1 MKSVGIDPCGHT
13 KSLLIRYHTLN
24 KNYNEAIN
32 LVKDEPND
40 TVTPYMFSS
49 AVTACGID
57 WQEALALL
65 QRANTLNKADE
76 AVFTATAQCCAR
88 SNNYIKAFRVID
100 AMLLRGLPFNKF
112 SFSFTINACLEYQ
125 MKGSDALHYL
135 DRYLSIASD
144 RYPVLLTNAVCQ
156 KVVRDLLLCKKPVFA
171 GSLHLGPLAHTTC
184 KSDTLGVLLKE
195 LQQESE
201 ELHIQ
206 DIHAKQVKN
215 NNLVI
220 NENKM
225 KNENENDKG
234 SVMSVSEHSNSIL
247 KNIPQEHSAI
257 DTSGEVEKIEVINSG
272 NDNGEKINGVKELKK
287 EEEEEEEE
295 EEEGGGEEEEGEEE
309 DSEKELEERRNKEMK
324 GLAETGLALVA
335 LYCSTNTVRSHSNSG
350 QFKGNIG
357 MKWRDNE
364 EKIESSSG
372 SSGEKYDGVDGENR
386 RGGGEVNENERGKEN
401 ERENGEEKERMNRR
415 NQGGGEGEVRTGDS
429 RGWSNVRSVSA
440 DIPSLPRRHLLR
452 ISHFN
457 RYVHTYMRTYIH
469 THVNVLYFAVLYIC
483 VYIVIWCK
491 SIVFIIMQIPIF
503 YVSLI
508 PLSPFFLLFN
518 APLLCVFTISH
529 FHIISHLHFFSLF
542 SLHFYFSLFP

>member
-13 KSLLIRYHTLN
+13 KSLLIRYHTSN

-125 MKGSDALHYL
+125 MKGNDALHYL

-171 GSLHLGPLAHTTC
+171 GFLHLGPLAHTTC

-206 DIHAKQVKN
+206 DIHAKQMKN
-215 NNLVI
+215 NDIII

-225 KNENENDKG
+225 KDGNEND
-234 SVMSVSEHSNSIL
+234 SVTTVLEHSDNIQ
-247 KNIPQEHSAI
+247 KNIPQEHSAV
-257 DTSGEVEKIEVINSG
+257 DTLGKVEKIEFTNSR
-272 NDNGEKINGVKELKK
+272 DSNGEKINGVNELKK
-287 EEEEEEEE
+287 EVV
-295 EEEGGGEEEEGEEE
+295 EEEGEGEGEEGGEGEGEGE
-309 DSEKELEERRNKEMK
+309 DSEKKIGERRIIEMK

-335 LYCSTNTVRSHSNSG
+335 LYCSTSTIRSQSSSG
-350 QFKGNIG
+350 QFKGNLG

-364 EKIESSSG
+364 ERLESSSG
-372 SSGEKYDGVDGENR
+372 SGGKYDGVDGEKRVGKEGVIKNR
-386 RGGGEVNENERGKEN
+386 NENEN
-401 ERENGEEKERMNRR
+401 ESEEERVNRSK
-415 NQGGGEGEVRTGDS
+415 QGGGEGEVRTGDN
-429 RGWSNVRSVSA
+429 RGWSNVRSVST

-457 RYVHTYMRTYIH
+457 RYVHAYVH
-469 THVNVLYFAVLYIC
+469 TH
-483 VYIVIWCK
+483 
-491 SIVFIIMQIPIF
+491 II
-503 YVSLI
+503 
-508 PLSPFFLLFN
+508 
-518 APLLCVFTISH
+518 
-529 FHIISHLHFFSLF
+529 
-542 SLHFYFSLFP
+542 

>member
-13 KSLLIRYHTLN
+13 KSLLIRFHTLN

-125 MKGSDALHYL
+125 MKGNDALHYL
-135 DRYLSIASD
+135 DRYLIIASD

-171 GSLHLGPLAHTTC
+171 GFLHLGPLAHTTC

-201 ELHIQ
+201 ELHLQ
-206 DIHAKQVKN
+206 DIHAKQIKN
-215 NNLVI
+215 NNI
-220 NENKM
+220 IIKNENKVQ
-225 KNENENDKG
+225 NENEYNRQNENGNENK
-234 SVMSVSEHSNSIL
+234 SVMTVSEHSDSIL
-247 KNIPQEHSAI
+247 KIIPQEHSAV
-257 DTSGEVEKIEVINSG
+257 DTLGKVEKVEFIDSR
-272 NDNGEKINGVKELKK
+272 DSNGEKINGVNELKKVVEK
-287 EEEEEEEE
+287 EEEEEE
-295 EEEGGGEEEEGEEE
+295 GKEGEEG

-335 LYCSTNTVRSHSNSG
+335 LYCSTNTVRSHSSSG
-350 QFKGNIG
+350 QFKGSIG
-357 MKWRDNE
+357 MKWSDNE
-364 EKIESSSG
+364 EKIERGSG
-372 SSGEKYDGVDGENR
+372 VGYDGVDGEKR
-386 RGGGEVNENERGKEN
+386 IRGEGEVNEREKEN
-401 ERENGEEKERMNRR
+401 EEERMNRGKDR
-415 NQGGGEGEVRTGDS
+415 EERREIETGDN
-429 RGWSNVRSVSA
+429 RGWSNVRAVST

-457 RYVHTYMRTYIH
+457 RYVYKHVHTRIIF
-469 THVNVLYFAVLYIC
+469 VN
-483 VYIVIWCK
+483 
-491 SIVFIIMQIPIF
+491 M
-503 YVSLI
+503 
-508 PLSPFFLLFN
+508 
-518 APLLCVFTISH
+518 
-529 FHIISHLHFFSLF
+529 
-542 SLHFYFSLFP
+542 

>member
-24 KNYNEAIN
+24 KNYKEAID

-65 QRANTLNKADE
+65 QRANSLNKADE

-125 MKGSDALHYL
+125 LKGNDALHYL
-135 DRYLSIASD
+135 DRYLSIASE

-171 GSLHLGPLAHTTC
+171 GGLHLGPLAHTTC

-201 ELHIQ
+201 ELHLQ
-206 DIHAKQVKN
+206 DVHAKQMKN
-215 NNLVI
+215 NDK
-220 NENKM
+220 NKN
-225 KNENENDKG
+225 KIKIENENENENG
-234 SVMSVSEHSNSIL
+234 SFVSVAEESDSIL
-247 KNIPQEHSAI
+247 KNIPKEHSAI
-257 DTSGEVEKIEVINSG
+257 DTLGKVEKVEFINRTDNSGENVDG
-272 NDNGEKINGVKELKK
+272 
-287 EEEEEEEE
+287 
-295 EEEGGGEEEEGEEE
+295 EGE
-309 DSEKELEERRNKEMK
+309 DSDRELEGRRNIEMK

-350 QFKGNIG
+350 HFKGNIG

-364 EKIESSSG
+364 EKLESSSG
-372 SSGEKYDGVDGENR
+372 ENYGGVDDGKR
-386 RGGGEVNENERGKEN
+386 IRGGGDGKRVNESGNESKNENEEEGRVSSRKE
-401 ERENGEEKERMNRR
+401 
-415 NQGGGEGEVRTGDS
+415 GGGEGEVRKGDS
-429 RGWSNVRSVSA
+429 RGWSNIRAVTT

-457 RYVHTYMRTYIH
+457 RYVRTRGYAHIH
-469 THVNVLYFAVLYIC
+469 TLSA
-483 VYIVIWCK
+483 CK
-491 SIVFIIMQIPIF
+491 IF
-503 YVSLI
+503 L
-508 PLSPFFLLFN
+508 
-518 APLLCVFTISH
+518 
-529 FHIISHLHFFSLF
+529 
-542 SLHFYFSLFP
+542 

>member
-13 KSLLIRYHTLN
+13 KSLLIRYHTSN

-49 AVTACGID
+49 AVTACGVN

-112 SFSFTINACLEYQ
+112 SFSFTVNACLEYQ
-125 MKGSDALHYL
+125 MKGNDALHYL

-171 GSLHLGPLAHTTC
+171 GFLHLGPLAHTTC

-206 DIHAKQVKN
+206 DIHAKQMKN
-215 NNLVI
+215 NNII
-220 NENKM
+220 NENKR
-225 KNENENDKG
+225 KNENENENNHENENG
-234 SVMSVSEHSNSIL
+234 SVMSVSEYSDDIL
-247 KNIPQEHSAI
+247 KKIPQEHSAV
-257 DTSGEVEKIEVINSG
+257 DTLGKVEKVEFINTR
-272 NDNGEKINGVKELKK
+272 NDYGEETNGVDEMKK
-287 EEEEEEEE
+287 EGRQELEL
-295 EEEGGGEEEEGEEE
+295 GDDGEGES
-309 DSEKELEERRNKEMK
+309 DSEKELEERRNKGMK

-350 QFKGNIG
+350 QFKGNLG

-364 EKIESSSG
+364 ERIERSSG
-372 SSGEKYDGVDGENR
+372 SSGEKYNGVDGEKR
-386 RGGGEVNENERGKEN
+386 VGGGENENGREEERVNGR
-401 ERENGEEKERMNRR
+401 RE
-415 NQGGGEGEVRTGDS
+415 GGESETGDN
-429 RGWSNVRSVSA
+429 RGWSNVRSVST

-457 RYVHTYMRTYIH
+457 RYVRTHVH
-469 THVNVLYFAVLYIC
+469 TH
-483 VYIVIWCK
+483 
-491 SIVFIIMQIPIF
+491 II
-503 YVSLI
+503 
-508 PLSPFFLLFN
+508 
-518 APLLCVFTISH
+518 
-529 FHIISHLHFFSLF
+529 
-542 SLHFYFSLFP
+542 